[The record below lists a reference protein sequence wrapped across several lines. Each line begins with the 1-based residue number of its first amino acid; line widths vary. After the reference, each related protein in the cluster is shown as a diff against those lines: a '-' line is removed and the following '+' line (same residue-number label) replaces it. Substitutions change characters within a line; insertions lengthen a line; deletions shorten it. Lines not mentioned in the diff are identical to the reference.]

1 MKINFA
7 LNRPESQGLLAF
19 IIFIVGVFILNLMRN
34 YLPPILAL
42 ENAYVAHCIIIL
54 LFGFINAV
62 SIFSVDNEKLYWT
75 RSLYTFIA
83 LLTVGIVVSSL
94 VTGIGIMETK
104 SFAMIYPLITGCY
117 LVIFIIATLIKK
129 ILIYADEKP

>member
-7 LNRPESQGLLAF
+7 LNRPESQGLIAL
-19 IIFIVGVFILNLMRN
+19 IIFIIGIFILYLMRN
-34 YLPPILAL
+34 SLPPILAL
-42 ENAYVAHCIIIL
+42 ENAYVVHCIVIL

-75 RSLYTFIA
+75 RSLYTFIV
-83 LLTVGIVVSSL
+83 LLIGGIIVSSL
-94 VTGIGIMETK
+94 ITGMGIMETK

-117 LVIFIIATLIKK
+117 LIIFIITTLIKK
-129 ILIYADEKP
+129 ILIYADQKP